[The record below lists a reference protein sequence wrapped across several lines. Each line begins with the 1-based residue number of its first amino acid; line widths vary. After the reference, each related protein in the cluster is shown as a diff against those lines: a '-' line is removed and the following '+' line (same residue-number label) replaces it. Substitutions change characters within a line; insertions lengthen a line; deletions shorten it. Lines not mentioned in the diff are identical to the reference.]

1 MAEKGRGPPRTSL
14 RELPSQPG
22 PPPSVLFYE
31 RNQIIFF
38 VLVAPLCPTF
48 CDCMDCSQPGSSVHG
63 IFARILEWVAIP
75 FSRAYF
81 WPKDRTWVSCTAAD
95 SLPSEPP
102 GRPNS
107 ILRKYNFGLC
117 YFTTK
122 TLKLPDRSL
131 YCLYRKQVVC
141 ENGRHPAPSNHG
153 TQLGGVPGKIWVG
166 LAQVCICVYMNVC
179 VSWLPKG
186 PSVLN

>member
-31 RNQIIFF
+31 RNQIIFC

-48 CDCMDCSQPGSSVHG
+48 CDRMDCSQPGSSVHG
-63 IFARILEWVAIP
+63 ILQARILEWVAIP
-75 FSRAYF
+75 FSRGYSDPRIEPGSPALQ
-81 WPKDRTWVSCTAAD
+81 AD
-95 SLPSEPP
+95 SLPSEPT

-107 ILRKYNFGLC
+107 ILHKCNYFDLC
-117 YFTTK
+117 YFTAK
-122 TLKLPDRSL
+122 TLKLPYRSV

-141 ENGRHPAPSNHG
+141 ENRRHPEPSNHF
-153 TQLGGVPGKIWVG
+153 TQLGGVPGKI
-166 LAQVCICVYMNVC
+166 
-179 VSWLPKG
+179 
-186 PSVLN
+186 